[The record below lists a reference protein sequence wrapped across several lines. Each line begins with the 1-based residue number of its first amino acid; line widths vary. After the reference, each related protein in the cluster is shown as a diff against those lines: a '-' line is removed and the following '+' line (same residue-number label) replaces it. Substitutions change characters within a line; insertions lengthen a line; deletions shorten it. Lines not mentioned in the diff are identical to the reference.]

1 MYFLCMSEMRQGVL
15 GLSPFVI
22 PEIWYLLS
30 FREFQLVGNV
40 LDSVQSLHVGVQED
54 TLFFNLNP
62 T

>member
-1 MYFLCMSEMRQGVL
+1 MRQGVL
-15 GLSPFVI
+15 GLRPFVI

-40 LDSVQSLHVGVQED
+40 LDSVQSLHVGVKED